1 MQHLARKG
9 KGWKCF
15 CLDHQSVEAV
25 WLSVMALKGLM
36 LWCMVS
42 FVSLLS
48 LVWLL
53 IVLARVLHFRM
64 FFSPSGKVSS
74 ERFTFS
80 CFKSAF
86 LHAEVCIALS
96 RGELKVHEPLPLLS
110 AAVSLL
116 LRHFVKQTSVHCFPL
131 SRHCSRSHL
140 KF

>member
-1 MQHLARKG
+1 
-9 KGWKCF
+9 
-15 CLDHQSVEAV
+15 
-25 WLSVMALKGLM
+25 MALKGLI

-42 FVSLLS
+42 VVSLPLLS
-48 LVWLL
+48 LAFDCSCQFSSCKFYLSHTRLYRDCITSSEMSVF
-53 IVLARVLHFRM
+53 HFRM

-80 CFKSAF
+80 CFQSAF

-96 RGELKVHEPLPLLS
+96 RGELKVHEPLHLLLS